1 MTVDFFWGMQIKTK
15 IQCIPGNAN
24 LMGQVSLILKH
35 ELLQDVTYFFE
46 KALYASYLQELVSQT
61 EVLVVGRK
69 DTTENITLKTK
80 IC

>member
-1 MTVDFFWGMQIKTK
+1 
-15 IQCIPGNAN
+15 
-24 LMGQVSLILKH
+24 MGQVSLILKH
-35 ELLQDVTYFFE
+35 ELWQDVTYFFE

-61 EVLVVGRK
+61 EALVAGRI